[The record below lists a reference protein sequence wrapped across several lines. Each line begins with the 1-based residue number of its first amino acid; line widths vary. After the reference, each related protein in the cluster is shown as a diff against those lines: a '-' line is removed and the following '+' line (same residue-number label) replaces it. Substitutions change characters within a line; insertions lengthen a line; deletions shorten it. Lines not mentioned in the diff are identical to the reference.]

1 MAQTVGIISLG
12 CAKNQV
18 DGEMLLAALEAGG
31 FTPAEPEEADIVLIN
46 TCGFI
51 ESAKRNPL
59 KPYWSWPG

>member
-31 FTPAEPEEADIVLIN
+31 FTPAEPEEADL
-46 TCGFI
+46 
-51 ESAKRNPL
+51 RL
-59 KPYWSWPG
+59 Y